1 MFRCYILHELCS
13 CHIKRKESFS
23 VILQYPAEGGGQP
36 NGACELLGFKAGV
49 HGEADEIICE
59 SSPSAT
65 LPTAWADLLIS
76 PPVGA
81 HIYYITD
88 GIAPFVRSVDPSRV
102 HILEVSSPQQRRW
115 KSFAEGLAAALVEQL
130 YMPLVSLLEMKHLR
144 DHIGILTEVEVVD
157 RYKHLGGSV
166 RGVIVRGR
174 VPAEDLVSSALTHAG
189 SLDAV
194 LSSST
199 MSGELEGSGV
209 AHIPSTLVHFRVVE
223 EEEAGGPLVNEAGDE
238 LPPSAAPR
246 VADPFTRFEAVFA
259 SNYIRS
265 QIRLKFHSR
274 FTAMLGEMVRTADLP
289 FTSVLQ
295 GNLYEEFVHERMQ
308 AKRTNPCAARC
319 LEPATAGA
327 ASSSYNLSSMPCL
340 EFDDASDLAAL
351 TLTANTYYKPISR
364 SFGAVDFVLG
374 LDTVGNMTLN
384 LRHGIS
390 ITALLRVVRAMGFVP
405 VDADGA
411 APVLSFFWLLPSRS
425 LFKRMKKQ
433 PLSYAGRVISA
444 IPSAASSAV
453 PALTAGQQKLRELQ
467 QLVRVQQFAVYLPPE
482 EYETEETVE
491 SGEEG
496 EQEETVMDLQEES
509 GETAAA
515 ALTSTGRRKR
525 KVQSAAATSGASASK
540 RRGRG
545 GSTGAGGQV
554 HQLS

>member
-1 MFRCYILHELCS
+1 
-13 CHIKRKESFS
+13 
-23 VILQYPAEGGGQP
+23 
-36 NGACELLGFKAGV
+36 
-49 HGEADEIICE
+49 
-59 SSPSAT
+59 
-65 LPTAWADLLIS
+65 
-76 PPVGA
+76 
-81 HIYYITD
+81 
-88 GIAPFVRSVDPSRV
+88 
-102 HILEVSSPQQRRW
+102 
-115 KSFAEGLAAALVEQL
+115 
-130 YMPLVSLLEMKHLR
+130 MPLVSLVEVKHLCA
-144 DHIGILTEVEVVD
+144 HIGALNEAEVID

-209 AHIPSTLVHFRVVE
+209 AHISSTLVHFRVVE

-246 VADPFTRFEAVFA
+246 VAAPFTRFEAVFA

-308 AKRTNPCAARC
+308 AKRPNPCPARC

-327 ASSSYNLSSMPCL
+327 ASGSSDLSSMPCV

-351 TLTANTYYKPISR
+351 KLAANTYYKPISR

-374 LDTVGNMTLN
+374 LDIVGNMTLN

-390 ITALLRVVRAMGFVP
+390 ITALLRVVRAMGFTP
-405 VDADGA
+405 VGVDVA
-411 APVLSFFWLLPSRS
+411 APALNFFWLLPSRS

-433 PLSYAGRVISA
+433 PLSYAGRVIPALS
-444 IPSAASSAV
+444 SAAASAV
-453 PALTAGQQKLRELQ
+453 PALTAGQQKLHELQ
-467 QLVRVQQFAVYLPPE
+467 QLVRLHQFAVYFPPE
-482 EYETEETVE
+482 EQETDETAE
-491 SGEEG
+491 GGEEEEH
-496 EQEETVMDLQEES
+496 EQEEVVMDIQEEI

-515 ALTSTGRRKR
+515 ALTSTGGRKR
-525 KVQSAAATSGASASK
+525 KAQSAAAVAAATSGASASK
-540 RRGRG
+540 RGGRG
-545 GSTGAGGQV
+545 GSRGAGGQGA
-554 HQLS
+554 HLR